1 MKMTI
6 DSIMII
12 IYAMIIIS
20 LLCIMYIMYVRIQQ
34 LLLEVDRLTNKME
47 ITGNDLEQLARRV
60 EDYKQGQT

>member
-1 MKMTI
+1 MTI

-20 LLCIMYIMYVRIQQ
+20 LLFIMYIMYVRIQQ

-47 ITGNDLEQLARRV
+47 ITGNDLEQLTRRV
-60 EDYKQGQT
+60 EDYKKNQN

>member
-1 MKMTI
+1 MTI

-20 LLCIMYIMYVRIQQ
+20 LLFIMYIMYVRIQQ

-47 ITGNDLEQLARRV
+47 ITGNDLEQLTRRV
-60 EDYKQGQT
+60 EDYKKNQS